1 MRSILRDDIV
11 GQHAEEAAFL
21 WLLRAA
27 AVRAPHYRL
36 KDLAKLDNR
45 VEAHVDGLRVAGEAG
60 WQLASDQLKFEEP
73 GELFAASVLALE
85 SRDRVRVDHVIAF
98 AARMPEAAPGLF
110 SALGWVERTHLH
122 GTVKE
127 LLDSEEPFRR
137 RLGLTACALHRVD
150 PGARLQA
157 AIADPEPALSARAL
171 KAAGEFGR
179 NDLREAVHEHLTDDD
194 PGCRFS
200 AASAAVLLGDRGQ
213 GLAQLFTIA
222 ADLASPWQAPALQ
235 LAPRLLTSPAA
246 QAWFRD
252 LSAAPAWLRLL
263 ITAIGVHGDASYV
276 PWLIERMQTPEL
288 ARLAGEAFSMITGA
302 DLAYDDLETDRQEGF
317 ESGQTENP
325 EDEAVALDPD
335 EDLSWPA
342 PELIGR
348 ASCRERVS
356 ECV

>member
-45 VEAHVDGLRVAGEAG
+45 VEAHVDGLRVASEAG
-60 WQLASDQLKFEEP
+60 WQLASEQLKFEEP

-85 SRDRVRVDHVIAF
+85 SRAWARIDLVIDF

-110 SALGWVERTHLH
+110 SALGWVERAHLH

-127 LLDSEEPFRR
+127 LLDSDDPFRR

-150 PGARLQA
+150 PGPRLQA
-157 AIADPEPALSARAL
+157 ALADPEPGLRSRAL
-171 KAAGEFGR
+171 KAAGELGR

-246 QAWFRD
+246 QAWFR
-252 LSAAPAWLRLL
+252 
-263 ITAIGVHGDASYV
+263 I
-276 PWLIERMQTPEL
+276 
-288 ARLAGEAFSMITGA
+288 
-302 DLAYDDLETDRQEGF
+302 
-317 ESGQTENP
+317 
-325 EDEAVALDPD
+325 
-335 EDLSWPA
+335 
-342 PELIGR
+342 
-348 ASCRERVS
+348 
-356 ECV
+356 